1 MKIRLAVLALT
12 VAAGSLWLAGNGGS
26 RASAATAGSAGS
38 AGSAGKAAAPAACQ
52 FPTGWVGTPA
62 ETAWRLF
69 VAANCPGSGTQLVWE
84 SWIEQDALYPASGNA
99 ALQGAKAKRLH
110 GSPLFQALMARK
122 KGMTAELSPAT
133 ECNAMGAPPSNVIKG
148 ATVCEEVRL
157 NPSARMFVS
166 TKGYQ
171 VRSGQ
176 IKAAQAGTDI
186 QFPIPAMELKVDWIP
201 ATDFA
206 TPFTCAK
213 PPQGVHVEM
222 IDGACYAM
230 AGIHLIS
237 KIAPNWIWATFEPQ
251 SLETNPNRCITFGEC
266 NDPWGSV
273 PPTSKGG
280 AGGFTQLSPGLQA
293 LMKSANL
300 APALYNYRLDGV
312 QTEFGTAANP
322 TLLGN
327 SIIEGENVGMT
338 TGTASCITCHSVST
352 VKTDGTDGITVLG
365 AMPTPPVGPEYVVPK
380 GWIARDFVWSLAL
393 ACPGGIQNCTSS
405 APAASAT
412 KSKKPK
418 TKTP

>member
-1 MKIRLAVLALT
+1 MKIRFAVLVLT
-12 VAAGSLWLAGNGGS
+12 VAASSLWLAGSGGS
-26 RASAATAGSAGS
+26 QPLLAATAGRV
-38 AGSAGKAAAPAACQ
+38 AAPAACQ
-52 FPTGWVGTPA
+52 FPLGWVGTPA

-69 VAANCPGSGTQLVWE
+69 VATNCPAGGTQLVWE
-84 SWIEQDALYPASGNA
+84 TWIEQDALYPANA
-99 ALQGAKAKRLH
+99 GSVALKGAKAKRLH
-110 GSPLFQALMARK
+110 GSPLFKALMARK
-122 KGMTAELSPAT
+122 NGMTAELSPAT
-133 ECNAMGAPPSNVIKG
+133 ECNKMGSPPSNVVPN

-157 NPSARMFVS
+157 NPSARTFVQ

-176 IKAAQAGTDI
+176 IKAAQAGTNI
-186 QFPIPAMELKVDWIP
+186 QFPTAGIEVKVDWIP

-206 TPFTCAK
+206 TPFTCAN
-213 PPQGVHVEM
+213 PPQGVHVET

-230 AGIHLIS
+230 AGMHLIS

-251 SLETNPNRCITFGEC
+251 SLETNPNRCITFGQC

-273 PPTSKGG
+273 PPTSSGG
-280 AGGFTQLSPGLQA
+280 AGGFTQMTPALQA

-300 APALYNYRLDGV
+300 APEFLNYRLDGV
-312 QTEFGTAANP
+312 QTQFGTAANP

-352 VKTDGTDGITVLG
+352 VKTDGTDGITILG
-365 AMPTPPVGPEYVVPK
+365 SLPTPPVGPEYVVPK

-393 ACPGGIQNCTSS
+393 ACPGGIQNCSS
-405 APAASAT
+405 SVAAAKPAKSA
-412 KSKKPK
+412 K
-418 TKTP
+418 TKTK